1 MTRSLVQKIIE
12 YDGKN
17 IENKIFAEVAI
28 NPI

>member
-1 MTRSLVQKIIE
+1 MTRSLVQKITE

-17 IENKIFAEVAI
+17 IENKIFAEVVI

>member
-17 IENKIFAEVAI
+17 LENKIFAEVVI

>member
-17 IENKIFAEVAI
+17 IENKIFAEVVI